1 VFDRGAADALGVPI
15 GHAGAETRPTGL
27 MGKTLYLQFETV
39 ELSLPR
45 DPERA
50 WEARVGFITDQT
62 FQMPFQG
69 ILGTQ
74 GFLRDGLSPSTSTTT
89 TSRSSR
95 QMRPGPNSQLPL
107 VLDQVVDVAADSI
120 HLGPGEA

>member
-1 VFDRGAADALGVPI
+1 VFDRGAADALGVRL

-27 MGKTLYLQFETV
+27 MGKTPYLQFETV

-74 GFLRDGLSPSTSTTT
+74 GFLERWAVTFNKYYDYFEVQSP
-89 TSRSSR
+89 
-95 QMRPGPNSQLPL
+95 
-107 VLDQVVDVAADSI
+107 D
-120 HLGPGEA
+120 EAGAE